1 MPDEAIHL
9 SRFSTLTS
17 FDGASATVV
26 PLLSC
31 NQWTD
36 IDSSEL
42 RVEGIPTSSELHPGY
57 GLRAHG
63 DSVRRTCDWVPVLL
77 TQTIPFS
84 LLVVVLQPSD
94 MLIGA

>member
-17 FDGASATVV
+17 SDGASATVV

-31 NQWTD
+31 NQWAD

-42 RVEGIPTSSELHPGY
+42 RVEGIPTSSEFHPGY

-63 DSVRRTCDWVPVLL
+63 TLFEEDA
-77 TQTIPFS
+77 IGF
-84 LLVVVLQPSD
+84 PSS
-94 MLIGA
+94 